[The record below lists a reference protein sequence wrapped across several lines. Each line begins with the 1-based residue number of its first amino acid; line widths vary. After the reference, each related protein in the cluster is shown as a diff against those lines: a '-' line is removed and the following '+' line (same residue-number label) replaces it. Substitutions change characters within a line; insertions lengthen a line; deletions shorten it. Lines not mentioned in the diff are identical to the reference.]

1 VVGRAG
7 ACAFGPSFRL
17 EDAEE
22 MTYASSRRLLV
33 AYAVLGLSS
42 VGEVELPVA
51 LAQPLSEQCTG
62 V

>member
-1 VVGRAG
+1 
-7 ACAFGPSFRL
+7 
-17 EDAEE
+17 
-22 MTYASSRRLLV
+22 MQV